1 MGVNVRPALTDF
13 QTPPAAVATYQ
24 TFLLVGS
31 TATSEMRPE
40 VSAGPIDR
48 NRKLPASDASF
59 VVSAAGA
66 AAAGAEERE
75 VDCAKAGIATTA
87 AANQKIW
94 KFRMRRIY

>member
-1 MGVNVRPALTDF
+1 
-13 QTPPAAVATYQ
+13 
-24 TFLLVGS
+24 
-31 TATSEMRPE
+31 
-40 VSAGPIDR
+40 
-48 NRKLPASDASF
+48 
-59 VVSAAGA
+59 VSAAGA